1 MPIVKFEENLIEI
14 SEGNTWDE
22 ATKEWAFVN
31 CEKKDSKD
39 NHCLC
44 GFPLKNQY
52 YYVNRNTNKYICCGY
67 GCKKHIDP
75 FIVKVN
81 DKRYTSDLKDFIV
94 DELIDYDLEAYCL
107 ANKERIFNKFI
118 NNIDKYNTE
127 DELIE
132 YSEYLNQYWFELDLD
147 DIFDRIDEKLQLLN
161 DIAEQKKLQ
170 HEALL
175 KKKNEILLAKQK
187 RIDDEIKNR
196 EEVERRVIKS
206 KKRKAAEKEALKLAL
221 EKKNKEDGYK
231 DYCEVIRIITK
242 YNMCDVDKQ
251 KIIERLTWD
260 MRNII
265 YTNSKVI
272 IEPRSVRAL
281 SNEAVYGEEEL
292 ALKMLQEEDLIVK

>member
-292 ALKMLQEEDLIVK
+292 ALKMLQEED